1 MALRKFSKYM
11 KIMTIL
17 IIISAVL
24 SASYAGYT
32 YLSAYLHNRKQV
44 LFKLDGEKVY
54 KEDFEREYKG
64 LSSNVEQLYKQVGA
78 LDNKEYKKIPNN
90 VVKQMALASVVNKT
104 MTKVLAHNM
113 KIEVSNVDINAKITE
128 IENKYGGK
136 QTLSLMLAQKGVTI
150 NDLKEDIKE
159 SLVYE
164 KMVDKLK
171 QKYKPTEQELE
182 KIYNRFQYTEFASK
196 KYEEVKEQVETLY
209 YNQTMDFVLKSNIE
223 KLFEKSQVTTK
234 DQEIKGLFENLKKQE
249 LEVSDIKVLRKEMLS
264 FYASEAIQNPKGYY
278 DGIEKEVNEKKKQEL
293 EQLLAKE
300 KLANEKG
307 IKGLDD
313 LTPINRVQ
321 SAIQNYYY
329 YLVDNYKP
337 SEDQML
343 SWFKA
348 NKSNYDTK
356 NTISGEIFGIKYVAS
371 KEDFDSV
378 EKKAKEALKT
388 LTKENFSKKAKELSN
403 DPGSKANGGSLGW
416 VDLNQLVPE
425 FAVAGDA
432 KAGSIIGPIK
442 TVYGYHL
449 VFVEEK
455 DRNNP
460 NKVKLSHILLS
471 PTISSKTK
479 EVLKKEV
486 LNIAEDIKSG
496 KLTWEQIT
504 ADKTDKYKKFNI
516 REQYTLLERN
526 SALPKVGYSKE
537 LMDELFSKQVGDI
550 ISKDL
555 NDSFVIIQKTQEIP
569 YKSATFEEFKNR
581 VRTEMAFDYA
591 NKELSK

>member
-32 YLSAYLHNRKQV
+32 YLSAYLHNKKQV

-64 LSSNVEQLYKQVGA
+64 LSSNVEQLYKQVGV

-90 VVKQMALASVVNKT
+90 IVKQMALASVINKT

-113 KIEVSNVDINAKITE
+113 KVEVSSVDINAKITE

-136 QTLSLMLAQKGVTI
+136 QTLSLMLAQKGATI
-150 NDLKEDIKE
+150 KDLKEDIKE
-159 SLVYE
+159 SLIYE
-164 KMVDKLK
+164 KMIDKLK
-171 QKYKPTEQELE
+171 QKYKPKEQELE

-196 KYEEVKEQVETLY
+196 KYEEVKEQVETFY

-223 KLFEKSQVTTK
+223 QLFEKSQVTTK
-234 DQEIKGLFENLKKQE
+234 DEEIKGLFENLKKQE
-249 LEVSDIKVLRKEMLS
+249 LEVSDIKILRKEMLS
-264 FYASEAIQNPKGYY
+264 LYASEAIQNPKGYY

-293 EQLLAKE
+293 EKLLAKE
-300 KLANEKG
+300 KIANEHG
-307 IKGLDD
+307 IKGLDN

-329 YLVDNYKP
+329 YLVDNYNP
-337 SEDQML
+337 SEDQMMT
-343 SWFKA
+343 WFKS

-371 KEDFDSV
+371 KEDLEST
-378 EKKAKEALKT
+378 EKKAKEVLKT

-403 DPGSKANGGSLGW
+403 DPGSKDNGGSLGW
-416 VDLNQLVPE
+416 VDINQLVQE
-425 FAVAGDA
+425 FAVAADA

-449 VFVEEK
+449 IFVEEK

-460 NKVKLSHILLS
+460 SKVKLSHILLT

-479 EVLKKEV
+479 EELKKEV
-486 LNIAEDIKSG
+486 LNIASDIKAG

-537 LMDELFSKQVGDI
+537 LMDELFTKPVGEI
-550 ISKDL
+550 LSKDL
-555 NDSFVIIQKTQEIP
+555 QDSFVIIQKTQEIP

-591 NKELSK
+591 NKQLSE